1 VGAGRGVGRGA
12 SSAGGEALGYA
23 ASVFGKLAWRL
34 ARIAVAAALAASA
47 CSGDDGDQAGRAAP
61 AASGEESAGEAR
73 EPAQEEQQAEDAPSA
88 EPRAE
93 SAEADESG
101 DGADGEDEQTAA
113 DDSAEEDSTDDEAEQ
128 AGADSGP
135 EADGEDADEEDAVDE
150 VEAEDGD
157 EAGSEDGPDSGE
169 EQAEQAATGGDSDE
183 DSGGAAAGDEDE
195 DALEARA
202 REIRAAGSAPE
213 LTGLTRW
220 LNSEPTT
227 IARELAKGN
236 VVLIDFWTYTCINCI
251 RTFPFLVEWHEKY
264 AEHGLVILGIHAPE
278 FEFEKDAG
286 NVRMAMEQ
294 YRIEYPVVQDND
306 FNTWR
311 AHNNRYWPAKYL
323 IGPTMD
329 WRYVHF
335 GEGDYP
341 ETEEAI
347 RRALEEAGRDLSGVP
362 QGISATIPQRDR
374 AAAAQT
380 RELYGGTHRN
390 YGRYQYA
397 AQPAYYEGSGQVRF
411 YEDIDTSS
419 QGRVGN
425 KWYAQGLWRN
435 GEEAMIHA
443 RETENLEDYIALNFT
458 ARTVN
463 VVLNLEDESEPY
475 RVYVELDGAP
485 VRPEFAG
492 EHVWFDDAGGY
503 VLVDRNDLYRL
514 VKLPEWSRH
523 ELKLRSN
530 SDQFAMFAFTFGSY
544 VGGE

>member
-1 VGAGRGVGRGA
+1 M
-12 SSAGGEALGYA
+12 
-23 ASVFGKLAWRL
+23 
-34 ARIAVAAALAASA
+34 
-47 CSGDDGDQAGRAAP
+47 
-61 AASGEESAGEAR
+61 
-73 EPAQEEQQAEDAPSA
+73 QEEQQAEDAPSA

-93 SAEADESG
+93 PAGRGESG
-101 DGADGEDEQTAA
+101 DEADAKDAQVAGDDSAEEGAEQAEGDSGTDADAGGEAGDEAEEGADGED
-113 DDSAEEDSTDDEAEQ
+113 
-128 AGADSGP
+128 GADETG
-135 EADGEDADEEDAVDE
+135 AG
-150 VEAEDGD
+150 DGD
-157 EAGSEDGPDSGE
+157 DAGSGDGADSGE
-169 EQAEQAATGGDSDE
+169 EQAEQAATDGDSGS
-183 DSGGAAAGDEDE
+183 DSGEAAAGED

-286 NVRMAMEQ
+286 NVLMAMEQ
-294 YRIEYPVVQDND
+294 YGIAYPVVQDND

-323 IGPTMD
+323 IGPAMD

-347 RRALEEAGRDLSGVP
+347 RQALEEAGRDLSGVP
-362 QGISATIPQRDR
+362 KGISATIPQRDR
-374 AAAAQT
+374 EATAQT
-380 RELYGGTHRN
+380 RELYGGTYRN

-397 AQPAYYEGSGQVRF
+397 AQPAYYEGADQVRF

-443 RETENLEDYIALNFT
+443 RETEDLEDYIALNFT

-492 EHVWFDDAGGY
+492 EHMRFDDLGGY
-503 VLVDRNDLYRL
+503 VQVDRNDLYRL

>member
-1 VGAGRGVGRGA
+1 MLR
-12 SSAGGEALGYA
+12 
-23 ASVFGKLAWRL
+23 RL
-34 ARIAVAAALAASA
+34 TFVLIGIIAAAALAA
-47 CSGDDGDQAGRAAP
+47 CSGDDGDQRAAAEP
-61 AASGEESAGEAR
+61 AAASGQSEADER
-73 EPAQEEQQAEDAPSA
+73 QAEDAPSA
-88 EPRAE
+88 EPQAE
-93 SAEADESG
+93 SQQPDDAEEGNEDEQG
-101 DGADGEDEQTAA
+101 AEEDEQGGGDADGADGEETEQAGAAADEGGDEQDRGEPAQDEQDGEDGNEGDEDGAETEAA
-113 DDSAEEDSTDDEAEQ
+113 EEQAESAEED
-128 AGADSGP
+128 
-135 EADGEDADEEDAVDE
+135 
-150 VEAEDGD
+150 
-157 EAGSEDGPDSGE
+157 
-169 EQAEQAATGGDSDE
+169 GDSD
-183 DSGGAAAGDEDE
+183 GAAAEAASSDEDDGEE
-195 DALEARA
+195 DRLEARA

-264 AEHGLVILGIHAPE
+264 AEHGLVILGVHAPE

-294 YRIEYPVVQDND
+294 YGIEYPVVQDND

-335 GEGDYP
+335 GEGDYE

-347 RRALEEAGRDLSGVP
+347 RQALEEAGRDLSGVR
-362 QGISATIPQRDR
+362 QGIAATIPERDR
-374 AAAAQT
+374 EATGQT

-397 AQPAYYEGSGQVRF
+397 AQPAYYEGADEVRF
-411 YEDIDTSS
+411 YEDIDVSAA
-419 QGRVGN
+419 GRVGN

-443 RETENLEDYIALNFT
+443 RETMNLEDYIALNFT

-463 VVLNLEDESEPY
+463 VVLNLEDESKPY
-475 RVYVELDGAP
+475 KVYVELDGG
-485 VRPEFAG
+485 RLQPEFAG
-492 EHVWFDDAGGY
+492 DHVRFDDLGGY

-523 ELKLRSN
+523 ELKLSSN

-544 VGGE
+544 LGGE

>member
-1 VGAGRGVGRGA
+1 MGAGRGVGGA
-12 SSAGGEALGYA
+12 VASAGGEALGYA
-23 ASVFGKLAWRL
+23 ASVFGRLAWRL
-34 ARIAVAAALAASA
+34 AGIAVAAALAAAA
-47 CSGDDGDQAGRAAP
+47 CSGDDGDQAGQAA
-61 AASGEESAGEAR
+61 AAAGGEESAGEAR

-93 SAEADESG
+93 SAEADETEAG
-101 DGADGEDEQTAA
+101 DG
-113 DDSAEEDSTDDEAEQ
+113 DD
-128 AGADSGP
+128 
-135 EADGEDADEEDAVDE
+135 
-150 VEAEDGD
+150 
-157 EAGSEDGPDSGE
+157 AGSGDGPDSGD
-169 EQAEQAATGGDSDE
+169 EQAEQAAAEGDSDE
-183 DSGGAAAGDEDE
+183 DSDEGAAGDEDE
-195 DALEARA
+195 GGADEDVLEARA

-294 YRIEYPVVQDND
+294 YGIEYPVVQDND

-329 WRYVHF
+329 WRFVHF

-347 RRALEEAGRDLSGVP
+347 RQALEEAGRDLSGVP

-492 EHVWFDDAGGY
+492 DHVRFDDAGGY